1 MVDDLAALDAA
12 FFQTTKPRHY
22 PRPLAEAARVAVN
35 DCLAVAPGERVL
47 VVTNPDPELSR
58 VAMAVHDQAA
68 RAGGEPVLMATQ
80 PRTGAQ
86 LADPALLRALET
98 DPEVLVLLT
107 KGRIGGDPERL
118 SRPAHG
124 TYTHYLQYLLS
135 ETPTRGFW
143 SHGLSQA
150 AFTKGVPVDQT
161 AMRQEATE
169 AVERL
174 KDAVELHIVTGR
186 DARLVVPV
194 VGEKA
199 ESETGDYRT
208 AGANG
213 ELPSGEVYLPVGP
226 GAAGSLQLTGTIG
239 LPEGSLSAREPI
251 EITIEEGRV
260 EKVDGG
266 KTARQVEAAIAGG
279 QNLADHAVGEGW
291 LTRSEADQVAEN
303 VRVVKEVAFGLNPAL
318 KPRGEPFAHAKA
330 RGALRLV
337 IGAGRRELPPGAPVS
352 LDFVVPGAKVVV
364 VSEDGTEAPF
374 LSGGGFLA
382 RPPARG

>member
-1 MVDDLAALDAA
+1 M
-12 FFQTTKPRHY
+12 
-22 PRPLAEAARVAVN
+22 AVTES
-35 DCLAVAPGERVL
+35 LAVAQGERVL
-47 VVTNPDPELSR
+47 ILTNPDPELSR

-68 RAGGEPVLMATQ
+68 QAGGEPILMATK
-80 PRTGAQ
+80 PRVGAE
-86 LADPALLRALET
+86 LADPALLRVLET

-107 KGRIGGDPERL
+107 KGRIGGDPQRL
-118 SRPAHG
+118 ARPLHG

-135 ETPTRGFW
+135 QTPTRGFW
-143 SHGLSQA
+143 SHGLTQA

-161 AMRQEATE
+161 ALRQEANE
-169 AVERL
+169 AVKRL
-174 KDAVELHIVTGR
+174 QSAVELHIVTGKES
-186 DARLVVPV
+186 RLVVPV
-194 VGEKA
+194 VGDQAK
-199 ESETGDYRT
+199 SETGDYRS
-208 AGANG
+208 AGATG

-226 GAAGSLQLTGTIG
+226 GAAGTLQVTGAIG
-239 LPEGSLSAREPI
+239 LPEGSVSAREPVG
-251 EITIEEGRV
+251 ITIEDGRV

-266 KTARQVEAAIAGG
+266 QTARQVEAAIAGG

-318 KPRGEPFAHAKA
+318 KPKGEPFAHAKA

-364 VSEDGTEAPF
+364 VSEDGTESPF
-374 LSGGGFLA
+374 LSGSGLLA
-382 RPPARG
+382 PKPARG